1 MKLSDFTKSLT
12 PLEIAALV
20 IFIVYIVF
28 PFKTPIFLAG
38 VVNTPLGL
46 VTILIITLYLFFYT
60 NPILGV
66 VYIFVAYELLRRTS
80 LVKVGKSDNYMVQY
94 TPNEDKR
101 EKEMVQMNPSQKKT
115 LEEDV
120 ISKMA
125 PATQFNHSAVQNGT
139 DFKPVAEKISGA
151 SLYL

>member
-1 MKLSDFTKSLT
+1 MKLSDFTKALS

-20 IFIVYIVF
+20 IFVIYIIF
-28 PFKTPIFLAG
+28 PFKSPAFLSG
-38 VVNTPLGL
+38 SVNTPIGL
-46 VTILIITLYLFFYT
+46 VVLLVVTLYLFFYT

-80 LVKVGKSDNYMVQY
+80 LVKVGNSDNYMIQY
-94 TPNEDKR
+94 TPNEGKR
-101 EKEMVQMNPSQKKT
+101 VQEMKQMNPPAKLT
-115 LEEDV
+115 LEED
-120 ISKMA
+120 IIAKMA
-125 PATQFNHSAVQNGT
+125 PATQFNPRPIQNGT